1 MNYASIEITSTG
13 LSLDNYVAPGVMLNL
28 NLYSSG
34 PVTLV
39 GNVAIN
45 PTTTALEP
53 ASFSVLWT
61 ADVTLSTFSVVIAGV
76 TISQDQVNQSGTF
89 TCFFDGTAWDVQ
101 YFANGIDAPQAA
113 QGVTNAIVPVG
124 GTLTL
129 VAGVDTAYQVLV
141 GSPTTLTS
149 NYTVTAGTSGIKA
162 GSQFQIEVSGGVTL
176 GANTM
181 TVFGISVN
189 ANQALNGGIIII
201 ATFDGSVWRGV
212 STSKPLSTTD
222 LDAIAALSVVANA
235 TNASASPTAVPFAV
249 DGAVLKRS
257 GTGLTAGLI
266 TSANIDSSLQVMKV
280 AIVPVSSA
288 QILAS
293 YTTPIKVLDAPGAG
307 YVNVVYSV
315 LVKCTFN
322 TTAYTTNL
330 NANIVSFS
338 GSEKLMVATG
348 LWGFAASGIDQFFL
362 YNPGASSN
370 QYVVND
376 ILRLA
381 TSVGNPA
388 AGDGTATVYVTYTT
402 LAV

>member
-1 MNYASIEITSTG
+1 MSYTRIQLTASGI
-13 LSLDNYVAPGVMLNL
+13 SLDNTSITGEVFDVSLYTTAPVVLIGNVTVAPTVYAGEE
-28 NLYSSG
+28 S
-34 PVTLV
+34 
-39 GNVAIN
+39 
-45 PTTTALEP
+45 
-53 ASFSVLWT
+53 SFSLRWES
-61 ADVTLSTFSVVIAGV
+61 DITLSTFSVVIAGV
-76 TISQDQVNQSGTF
+76 TVSQDQVNQSGTF
-89 TCFFDGTAWDVQ
+89 TCFYDGTAWDVQ
-101 YFANGIDAPQAA
+101 YFANGIDLPQAA

-189 ANQALNGGIIII
+189 ANQALNGGIIIY

-212 STSKPLSTTD
+212 STSKPLSTAD

-249 DGAVLKRS
+249 DGAVLQRS
-257 GTGLTAGLI
+257 GTGLTTGLI
-266 TSANIDSSLQVMKV
+266 TSTNIDPSLQVMKV

-293 YTTPIKVLDAPGAG
+293 QTTPIKVLDAPGAG

-362 YNPGASSN
+362 YNPGAASN
-370 QYVVND
+370 QYVAND

-381 TSVGNPA
+381 SSVGNPA